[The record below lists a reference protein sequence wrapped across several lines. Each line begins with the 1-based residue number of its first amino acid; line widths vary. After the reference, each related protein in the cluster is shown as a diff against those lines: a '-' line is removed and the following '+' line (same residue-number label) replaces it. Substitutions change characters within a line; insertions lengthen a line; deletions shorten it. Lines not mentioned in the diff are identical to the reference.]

1 MNPFDPDLIP
11 LSYFEVEC
19 DGSACGTGPVGW
31 HVHPEQHGREP
42 LGRVRVTEGRRT
54 YLSEVRALPGADA
67 LIVALQNAIAALPER
82 ADHADRD

>member
-19 DGSACGTGPVGW
+19 DGSACGSGPVGW

-42 LGRVRVTEGRRT
+42 VGRVRVTKGERV
-54 YLSEVRALPGADA
+54 YLSEPSIMPDTATTLLLARA
-67 LIVALQNAIAALPER
+67 IESALPER
-82 ADHADRD
+82 TPDA